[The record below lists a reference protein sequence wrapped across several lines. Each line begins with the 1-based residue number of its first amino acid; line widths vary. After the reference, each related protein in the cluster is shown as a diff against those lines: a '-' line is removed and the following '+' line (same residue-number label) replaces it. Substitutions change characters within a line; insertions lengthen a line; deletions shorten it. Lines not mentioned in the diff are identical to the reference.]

1 MLPRASTSLLAPLF
15 DPLIQRLQNP
25 RVHGRNHIYR
35 RIQLFLGHAR
45 FPCVRKAPL
54 HSRITKP
61 HHGDR
66 ETDQYLLPLSEA
78 LHRMGLVVK
87 CTKISFLQSCSSLM
101 PEYVYYG
108 PVSRLCPNEIED
120 HHWNSIIRLRAE
132 NTKAFA
138 SGGIA
143 QILVKRHELKSRRIV
158 LGGENRRTD
167 LQGIGSS

>member
-1 MLPRASTSLLAPLF
+1 MLPCPLSLTLVPIF

-25 RVHGRNHIYR
+25 CVHGGDHVDRG
-35 RIQLFLGHAR
+35 IQFFLRHPR

-61 HHGDR
+61 HHRDR
-66 ETDQYLLPLSEA
+66 ETDQHLLPLGETF
-78 LHRMGLVVK
+78 HRMGVSVEGS
-87 CTKISFLQSCSSLM
+87 KIRFFQSCSSLM
-101 PEYVYYG
+101 PEYIYNG
-108 PVSRLCPNEIED
+108 PVSRVCPNEIED